1 MFTAASSVTVK
12 RWTQSMCPSRRGRVE
27 KPWPIHGIVL
37 SNKNERTVA
46 RGHSMSDS
54 QNDYAESK
62 KPDVK
67 SNNNTV

>member
-1 MFTAASSVTVK
+1 
-12 RWTQSMCPSRRGRVE
+12 MCPSRRGRVE

-37 SNKNERTVA
+37 SNKNARTVA